1 MGCDGG
7 TIPRRDEL
15 VRVKKKPEQ
24 KDKEAELAYRW
35 RHCSIRQLPL
45 QAPIVACGLGRLY
58 SKEAVLEG
66 LLDRSVLS
74 ESAAH
79 IKNLKDI
86 KNLNLTP
93 NPAYDGDTAKNGGY
107 INDGM
112 SPYICPVIGL
122 EMNGKYKFCF
132 LWSCGC
138 VMSERALK
146 EIKTYT
152 CHKCQKPFADTDIV
166 VMNAQDEDLK
176 TMEENMILRKA
187 ERKSKKRTKEQS
199 TDNDKIKEEK
209 EIIEEKDKEV
219 KEEIPNKKIKKEKHK
234 AQTSKNVTKNDPQ
247 DPAYKKA
254 KEDYSV
260 AQDPNASEVLKS
272 IFTTHKTA
280 AQQTR
285 AHWVTYNPFYN

>member
-15 VRVKKKPEQ
+15 VRIKKKPEQ

-66 LLDRSVLS
+66 LLDRSTLS
-74 ESAAH
+74 ESATH
-79 IKNLKDI
+79 IKNLKDV

-93 NPAYDGDTAKNGGY
+93 NPAFDGDIAKNGGY
-107 INDGM
+107 IDDGR
-112 SPYICPVIGL
+112 SPFICPVIGL

-132 LWSCGC
+132 LWNCGC
-138 VMSERALK
+138 VISERALK

-152 CHKCQKPFADTDIV
+152 CHKCQQPFTDTDIV
-166 VMNAQDEDLK
+166 ILNAQDEDFK
-176 TMEENMILRKA
+176 NMEENIITRKV
-187 ERKSKKRTKEQS
+187 ERKSKKRS
-199 TDNDKIKEEK
+199 SNAGCTDT
-209 EIIEEKDKEV
+209 V
-219 KEEIPNKKIKKEKHK
+219 KEEVSSKKVKKEKLDK
-234 AQTSKNVTKNDPQ
+234 TQTTQIKSKKEPQ
-247 DPAYKKA
+247 DPAYEKS

-280 AQQTR
+280 SEQTR